1 MTYAVTPT
9 IEPTDRSMFRV
20 RMTIVWPAARI
31 AVIATL
37 VVTRLKKLPPR

>member
-1 MTYAVTPT
+1 
-9 IEPTDRSMFRV
+9 MFRV
-20 RMTIVWPAARI
+20 RITIVWPAARI